1 MILTHV
7 KTNLCRCLFV
17 PKMPVCKRFLRVK
30 TVLCTTCS
38 VGKVSLRF
46 FLYGKISLQ
55 KLLLCIFVLC
65 VNSALCK
72 GFCVCRS
79 VCV

>member
-46 FLYGKISLQ
+46 FFCTKNLSAKTPFVY
-55 KLLLCIFVLC
+55 LCT
-65 VNSALCK
+65 LCK
-72 GFCVCRS
+72 
-79 VCV
+79 